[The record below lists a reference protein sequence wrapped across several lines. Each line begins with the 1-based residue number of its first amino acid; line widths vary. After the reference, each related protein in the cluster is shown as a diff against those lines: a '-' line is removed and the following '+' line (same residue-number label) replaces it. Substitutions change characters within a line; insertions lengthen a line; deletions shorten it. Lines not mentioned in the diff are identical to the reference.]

1 MVVVT
6 QTSSALQAAL
16 DMARPEAGDQGAAKV
31 RQYAT
36 STREEACVA
45 IGVQGAAVF
54 CRRDPG
60 HCCGVHAS
68 PHTPL
73 PQACL
78 LRPSA
83 LPAAQALI
91 LALPDELLGTIL
103 RRAWADRPP
112 RAAADE
118 VRCAV
123 CLATVCR
130 RWRELLR
137 TPPLPLA
144 LDFSAARLS
153 GAQRRWLLAP
163 AQAGRVRAVSFDAK
177 DALWKQRGL
186 KNILALHG
194 STLLQLSGVPLAL
207 VASVSQEEQPNLDL
221 SGLRLSKLGISC
233 CGINELLDVNP
244 EWPYNEG
251 QERLWLWP
259 ARLPG
264 ALEDL
269 ELLGLDNDWLGALA
283 WAPGVGSG
291 SAGRLPRLQTLRVTA
306 GEYSGLRPDS
316 APLLRGFPGL
326 PAIEL
331 DSSGRLVSVA
341 GNLFEQVGSARIVAD
356 GCVHL
361 WADQEDAATFVDRL
375 CSAGLQAAELCA
387 EHIGVMRR
395 SPEEDI
401 VREVVREL
409 LSRYGEQFAVEVD
422 VAEMRIEDAEH
433 EGQVIPVLE
442 RLAWRRWP
450 APGAPGLPAARAA
463 HARARAW
470 AAEAEPCYWMC
481 VG

>member
-1 MVVVT
+1 MLPQVCKV
-6 QTSSALQAAL
+6 QLCSADGTPGAAL
-16 DMARPEAGDQGAAKV
+16 VYMPHHIHRCPEPV
-31 RQYAT
+31 
-36 STREEACVA
+36 
-45 IGVQGAAVF
+45 
-54 CRRDPG
+54 CR
-60 HCCGVHAS
+60 A
-68 PHTPL
+68 
-73 PQACL
+73 QAPC
-78 LRPSA
+78 R
-83 LPAAQALI
+83 AAQALI
-91 LALPDELLGTIL
+91 LALPDELLGSIL

-123 CLATVCR
+123 GLATVCR

-177 DALWKQRGL
+177 DALWKQPGL

-194 STLLQLSGVPLAL
+194 STLLQLSGVPLQL
-207 VASVSQEEQPNLDL
+207 VASVSRYKRPNLDL
-221 SGLRLSKLGISC
+221 SGLCLSKLGISC
-233 CGINELLDVNP
+233 CGINKLLRL
-244 EWPYNEG
+244 EFNEG
-251 QERLWLWP
+251 AERLWLWP

-269 ELLGLDNDWLGALA
+269 ELLGLQHDWLGALA

-306 GEYSGLRPDS
+306 GKYDRLETDNI
-316 APLLRGFPGL
+316 PLLRGFPVL
-326 PAIEL
+326 PALEV
-331 DSSGRLVSVA
+331 DSSGAVVRVR
-341 GNLFEQVGSARIVAD
+341 GNLFEQVGSVRIVSD
-356 GCVHL
+356 GCIHLWDL

-387 EHIGVMRR
+387 EHIGVMR
-395 SPEEDI
+395 SADDI
-401 VREVVREL
+401 AHEVVREL
-409 LSRYGEQFAVEVD
+409 ISRYSERFAVEVD
-422 VAEMRIEDAEH
+422 VAEVRMQGEMDCR
-433 EGQVIPVLE
+433 VIPVLQ

-470 AAEAEPCYWMC
+470 AAEAEPVWGRCD
-481 VG
+481 G